1 MISYFELLE
10 MVKNENPPKKVKFGK
25 FVYFWDE
32 DYKEY
37 DFEDEGENCCTLIED
52 IIEENVTEGR
62 MIFRKNI
69 EIID

>member
-10 MVKNENPPKKVKFGK
+10 MVKNETQPKKVKFGK

-62 MIFRKNI
+62 MIFNKNI